1 MFSQNTLFT
10 IHLSTELCGQP
21 STTQAPSYPLRESVK
36 LFLSN
41 NYPKMKLLP
50 IVFDILIDNN
60 MINDQ
65 FYFVDHPEV
74 HILDFIRYINNRFTP
89 ENDKPPI
96 QISKLLKSFSSLGV
110 RLPQACV
117 LNQTARKYIC

>member
-1 MFSQNTLFT
+1 
-10 IHLSTELCGQP
+10 
-21 STTQAPSYPLRESVK
+21 
-36 LFLSN
+36 
-41 NYPKMKLLP
+41 MKLLP